1 VALEATNTPAE
12 LTFLSRSILIWP
24 PSASLPSPE
33 PSRGFIDHC
42 YQRLTLHVVIGQCV
56 APQQCCF
63 ECSLIA
69 VAHEIDMDN
78 VSFRRSLA
86 ADRISR
92 LRPGIGN
99 AAVACNRGLH
109 AGQMPYTFEQIAGEG
124 IPLLQRFVSIGRQ
137 QYSEGQHVVRIKS
150 ELRALKSNKG
160 ADREARTR
168 Q

>member
-1 VALEATNTPAE
+1 MKPRLG
-12 LTFLSRSILIWP
+12 
-24 PSASLPSPE
+24 SAVTPE

-42 YQRLTLHVVIGQCV
+42 YLRPTLHVVIRQCL
-56 APQQCCF
+56 APQQCCP

-69 VAHEIDMDN
+69 VAHEIDVDN
-78 VSFRRSLA
+78 VSFRWSLA
-86 ADRISR
+86 AHRISR
-92 LRPGIGN
+92 LGPGIGN
-99 AAVACNRGLH
+99 AAVARSRGLH
-109 AGQMPYTFEQIAGEG
+109 AGQMPYTFEQIAREG

-137 QYSEGQHVVRIKS
+137 QYTEGQHVVRIKS